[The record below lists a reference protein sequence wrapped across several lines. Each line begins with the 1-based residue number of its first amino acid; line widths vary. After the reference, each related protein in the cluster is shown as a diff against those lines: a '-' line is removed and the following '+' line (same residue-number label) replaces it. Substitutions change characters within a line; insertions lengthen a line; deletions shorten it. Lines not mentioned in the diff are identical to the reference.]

1 MDESFKNTEKSKKTV
16 LKEKSESI
24 KKIET
29 NEE

>member
-1 MDESFKNTEKSKKTV
+1 MNESFKNTEKSKKTF